1 MVSVIMVVV
10 GLFVHET
17 SVELFGDRST
27 SMRGIV
33 LGKKEKRLDRHCL
46 LKAGSS
52 VLRMRAVRCQ
62 ARLVS

>member
-1 MVSVIMVVV
+1 M
-10 GLFVHET
+10 L
-17 SVELFGDRST
+17 
-27 SMRGIV
+27 MRGIV

-62 ARLVS
+62 ARTGKLRCDR